1 MATHLSYLRR
11 MRSSTF
17 LQILLFGFAWGIGA
31 EIQAQSLDSAWARYA
46 ALPESQKVSKPVPTA
61 YRIQL
66 FSGSRSDALALR
78 NKSRALVPDSNV
90 TMQFDAPY
98 FKVYA
103 GVYTYRMQAERHL
116 PAWRLL
122 FPEPL
127 WLRLPYGGTAFPRN
141 DCAPKS
147 TK

>member
-1 MATHLSYLRR
+1 
-11 MRSSTF
+11 MRSITF
-17 LQILLFGFAWGIGA
+17 VRVVFMGFTLCLSA
-31 EIQAQSLDSAWARYA
+31 EVVAQNLDSAWTKYA
-46 ALPESQKVSKPVPTA
+46 ALPEVQKASKPGPTA

-66 FSGSRSDALALR
+66 FSGSRTDALALR
-78 NKSRALVPDSNV
+78 NQARALVPDSNA

-122 FPEPL
+122 FPGAFVVETPIRRSSIPKER
-127 WLRLPYGGTAFPRN
+127 LRSKPE
-141 DCAPKS
+141 
-147 TK
+147 

>member
-1 MATHLSYLRR
+1 
-11 MRSSTF
+11 MRIFTF
-17 LQILLFGFAWGIGA
+17 VPVLFLGFTLCPSA
-31 EIQAQSLDSAWARYA
+31 EVLAQDLDSAWVNYA
-46 ALPESQKVSKPVPTA
+46 ALPEVQKASKPGPTA

-66 FSGSRSDALALR
+66 FSGSRTNALALR
-78 NKSRALVPDSNV
+78 NQARALVPDSNA

-122 FPEPL
+122 FSGAFVVETPIRRSSIPKER
-127 WLRLPYGGTAFPRN
+127 LRSN
-141 DCAPKS
+141 PK
-147 TK
+147 

>member
-1 MATHLSYLRR
+1 

-17 LQILLFGFAWGIGA
+17 LRILLLGFAWGVGP
-31 EIQAQSLDSAWARYA
+31 EIQAQNLDSAWTRYA

-122 FPEPL
+122 FPGAFVVEAPL
-127 WLRLPYGGTAFPRN
+127 RRNSIPKERLR
-141 DCAPKS
+141 
-147 TK
+147 TKVD

>member
-1 MATHLSYLRR
+1 

-17 LQILLFGFAWGIGA
+17 LRILLIGFAWGIGA

-122 FPEPL
+122 FPGAFVVEAPL
-127 WLRLPYGGTAFPRN
+127 RRNSIPKERLR
-141 DCAPKS
+141 
-147 TK
+147 TKVE

>member
-1 MATHLSYLRR
+1 

-17 LQILLFGFAWGIGA
+17 LRILLIGFAWGIGA
-31 EIQAQSLDSAWARYA
+31 EIQAQNLDSAWARYA

-122 FPEPL
+122 FPGAFVVEAPL
-127 WLRLPYGGTAFPRN
+127 RRNSIPKERLR
-141 DCAPKS
+141 
-147 TK
+147 TKVE

>member
-1 MATHLSYLRR
+1 

-17 LQILLFGFAWGIGA
+17 LRIVLLGFAWEFVP

-46 ALPESQKVSKPVPTA
+46 ALPESQKVSKPGPTA

-66 FSGSRSDALALR
+66 FSGSRTDALALR
-78 NKSRALVPDSNV
+78 NKARTLVPDSNV
-90 TMQFDAPY
+90 AMQFDAPY
-98 FKVYA
+98 FKIYA

-122 FPEPL
+122 FPGAFVVEAPIRRNSIPKER
-127 WLRLPYGGTAFPRN
+127 LRAKLN
-141 DCAPKS
+141 K
-147 TK
+147 